1 MFITIML
8 IVLFMSP
15 FILIMLGT
23 YKEYKDQL
31 EIEEVYI
38 KDGQFYNRNLNS
50 YRSKPSLY
58 VVRKDK

>member
-8 IVLFMSP
+8 IVLLMSP

-50 YRSKPSLY
+50 YQSKPSLY